1 MSFVLSTASRLSV
14 QRIAIESQERKE
26 RSGRRSAPPS
36 FGNAEEAI
44 LHELFLRKG
53 RMQVLSL
60 RTASIEGSRGIKPD
74 GSESGYSWGLRCRR
88 KKRWASTRKARTN
101 WRKRTSILW
110 VGVERKHYDR
120 DRRARNAAGS
130 GEKAEEAR

>member
-1 MSFVLSTASRLSV
+1 MPLVLPIAAGLSMQRNEAESTEREQRGRGGVASIGVRS
-14 QRIAIESQERKE
+14 SER
-26 RSGRRSAPPS
+26 AL
-36 FGNAEEAI
+36 